1 MGIKKGVGN
10 ITDCFF
16 RILNVNL
23 WLLINNQQKLSVR
36 KLLNKDSQYYTSL
49 KNLSI
54 MKFSLPELPYAHD
67 ALAPVISAETI
78 SFHYG
83 KHHQTY
89 VNNLNG
95 MVQGTEFENADLDTI
110 VKKSEGPIF
119 NNAAQIWNHNF
130 YFLSLTPKKGSKPG
144 VSLSKAIDEAF
155 GSFDNFK
162 DEFGKAAVSVFGSG
176 WAWLVKDSDGK
187 LSISKESNA
196 GNPLTRGLTPLL
208 TFDVWEHAY
217 YIDYQNRRAD
227 YVAALWNLVDWD
239 VVSARY

>member
-1 MGIKKGVGN
+1 
-10 ITDCFF
+10 
-16 RILNVNL
+16 
-23 WLLINNQQKLSVR
+23 
-36 KLLNKDSQYYTSL
+36 
-49 KNLSI
+49 

-78 SFHYG
+78 SYHYG

-95 MVQGTEFENADLDTI
+95 LVPGTEFENADLDTI

-130 YFLSLTPKKGSKPG
+130 YFLSLTPEKGSVPTP
-144 VSLSKAIDEAF
+144 SLSRAINDAF
-155 GSFDNFK
+155 GSLEDFK
-162 DEFGKAAVSVFGSG
+162 TEFGKAAITVFGSG
-176 WAWLVKDSDGK
+176 WAWLVKDAEGR
-187 LSISKESNA
+187 LSIAKESNA
-196 GNPLTRGLTPLL
+196 GNPLTRGLIPLL

-217 YIDYQNRRAD
+217 YLDYQNRRPD
-227 YVAALWNLVDWD
+227 YVAALWDLVDWK